1 MGKVKFQPASGK
13 GYSNI
18 PNAQFMIAQL
28 EKKLEKDER
37 EADKELEQFE
47 ARDRKAE
54 AKMLEMDRNQ
64 EANLKQ
70 INMDDSIHSVKMG
83 AMQKNMSQ
91 EVQNF
96 QAEKAGIL
104 AKTGLEEVLEFAPSF
119 LESAK
124 KKVDKD
130 WEATMEGSYNYHMT
144 HGLSED
150 QKIRLELIEDA
161 NWEQGQGFE
170 IIADNMQ
177 AEGYQPKEVQWV
189 RFKNKAA
196 DYGRL
201 KAYANLALKD
211 LVPTAK
217 QQMIERGITSA
228 AAQKAFMRDFEIQYL
243 KAHNLYDPEKQKAI
257 STDFMAEGLETV
269 AEQKR
274 ILFNR
279 TENIEAFNAAD
290 ERKKGDLLLVQNN
303 LNAKA
308 IDYDLAGQSI
318 NNLYKSHLR
327 SWDRE
332 TGDVMTPAQARDAV
346 IKDLEDVT
354 KFSNDAH
361 VELALRKAQG
371 SDNFYTQQIPEL
383 LKKRAANREAIAAN
397 KEAAEKV
404 RFDSDVKDLEKYL
417 TPTAEDI
424 KNKTGYDGSYAS
436 AKAGVDALL
445 QRHPKHAADIQDHFG
460 KYLENTPI
468 GRQDGDAVVGHY
480 NNLRDNYRLTTAE
493 IDAHDTPAEFK
504 TLSMRME
511 VARQEKLW
519 EMADIDKRVL
529 PGYKKALRNA
539 LVGDDLDKG
548 LDPSYDTALYHAES
562 RFREEFAKTEDFQAS
577 YDKILTEIQEGTGDF
592 TVTGHGEKGN
602 KDAGSY
608 FESFSPTSQKNTKR
622 HAQDFTTLN
631 AEEAD
636 NAVAVVDRENHMIY
650 NRLFLKPKQLE
661 EISDAIYQGKPYN
674 YPPICKRIADL
685 NPDYFGSQADVFRSQ
700 VELAERLGFL
710 DKQYDK
716 ETGKMN
722 RLSLPMKDFAK
733 TWHRRTDD
741 PFAKKFIQ
749 TLSTKDDIRKAITI
763 TERPESKA
771 EPQFM
776 SETVAENVTAQPVD
790 PAFLVDP
797 NAPEYQFNP
806 GLASEINKMIIVSKG
821 AVNKEEIGYDGNF
834 IRTVGNTTEY
844 FKLKGLENGYKYWPG
859 EGWYKFD
866 IR

>member
-70 INMDDSIHSVKMG
+70 INMEDSIHSVKMG
-83 AMQKNMSQ
+83 AMQKNMNQ
-91 EVQNF
+91 EVRNF
-96 QAEKAGIL
+96 EAEKTGIL

-130 WEATMEGSYNYHMT
+130 WQATMEDSYSYHMT

-161 NWEQGQGFE
+161 NWEQGKGFDL
-170 IIADNMQ
+170 IADDMQ
-177 AEGYQPKEVQWV
+177 AKGYQPKEVQWV
-189 RFKNKAA
+189 RLKNKAV

-201 KAYANLALKD
+201 KAYSNLALKD
-211 LVPTAK
+211 LVPTA
-217 QQMIERGITSA
+217 QQEMIRRGITDP

-243 KAHNLYDPEKQKAI
+243 KAHNLYDPKKGKAI
-257 STDFMAEGLETV
+257 STDFMAEGLESV

-279 TENIEAFNAAD
+279 SENVAAFDAA
-290 ERKKGDLLLVQNN
+290 EKRAEGDLLPVQNN
-303 LNAKA
+303 LNAKV

-318 NNLYKSHLR
+318 NNLYASHKR
-327 SWDRE
+327 RYHKD
-332 TGDVMTPAQARDAV
+332 GTPFSAQEARDAV
-346 IKDLEDVT
+346 IKDLEDIT
-354 KFSNDAH
+354 KFPNDAH

-383 LKKRAANREAIAAN
+383 LKKRAANREAIKAN
-397 KEAAEKV
+397 EEAAEKV
-404 RFDSDVKDLEKYL
+404 RYDNDVKDLEKYL
-417 TPTAEDI
+417 KPTAEDI

-436 AKAGVDALL
+436 AKNAIEALA
-445 QRHPKHAADIQDHFG
+445 QRYPNRANDIQDHFG
-460 KYLENTPI
+460 MYLENTPI
-468 GRQDGDAVVGHY
+468 GRQDGDAIVGHF
-480 NNLRDNYRLTTAE
+480 NNLRDNYRLTTKDL
-493 IDAHDTPAEFK
+493 DAHDAPAEFK
-504 TLSMRME
+504 TVTMRME
-511 VARQEKLW
+511 VARQERLW
-519 EMADIDKRVL
+519 EIADIDKRVS
-529 PGYKKALRNA
+529 PGFKKALRNA

-608 FESFSPTSQKNTKR
+608 FESFSPRSQKNTKR

-636 NAVAVVDRENHMIY
+636 NAVAVVDRENHMIH

-710 DKQYDK
+710 GKQYDK

-741 PFAKKFIQ
+741 PFAKKFIK

-763 TERPESKA
+763 TERPESKG
-771 EPQFM
+771 EPQFQ
-776 SETVAENVTAQPVD
+776 SEFVAEHTTQVPID
-790 PAFLVDP
+790 PAYQFDES
-797 NAPEYQFNP
+797 EYQYDVGN
-806 GLASEINKMIIVSKG
+806 LKEVNDLIQRSKG
-821 AVNKEEIGYDGNF
+821 AVKKDEILFDGNF
-834 IRTVGNTTEY
+834 IRVNGDSTEY
-844 FKLKGLENGYKYWPG
+844 FKLKGTENGYGYWPG
-859 EGWYKFD
+859 KGWYKFD

>member
-28 EKKLEKDER
+28 EKKLDKDER
-37 EADKELEQFE
+37 EADKELEQLK
-47 ARDRKAE
+47 ARDTKAE
-54 AKMLEMDRNQ
+54 AQQLELHRNQ

-70 INMDDSIHSVKMG
+70 INMEDSIHRTKSN
-83 AMQKNMSQ
+83 AMTNKINQ
-91 EVQNF
+91 EVRNF
-96 QAEKAGIL
+96 EAEKADIL
-104 AKTGLEEVLEFAPSF
+104 KKSPFEELLAFAPS
-119 LESAK
+119 LGESAK
-124 KKVDKD
+124 KIGEKD
-130 WEATMEGSYNYHMT
+130 WQATMEGSYNYHMT
-144 HGLSED
+144 HGLTED
-150 QKIRLELIEDA
+150 QKIRLELLEDA
-161 NWEQGQGFE
+161 NWEQGKGFDL
-170 IIADNMQ
+170 IADKMQ
-177 AEGYQPKEVQWV
+177 AEGYQPKEVQWM

-201 KAYANLALKD
+201 KAFGNLALKD
-211 LVPTAK
+211 LVSTAK

-228 AAQKAFMRDFEIQYL
+228 VEQKAFMKDFEIQYL

-257 STDFMAEGLETV
+257 STDFLAEGLETV

-279 TENIEAFNAAD
+279 TENIEAFDAAD
-290 ERKKGDLLLVQNN
+290 ERKKGDLLGVQNN
-303 LNAKA
+303 LNAKV

-318 NNLYKSHLR
+318 NNLYQSHLR
-327 SWDRE
+327 SWDRK

-354 KFSNDAH
+354 KFENDAH
-361 VELALRKAQG
+361 VEHALRVAQG
-371 SDNFYTQQIPEL
+371 SDNFYTQQIPTL
-383 LKKRAANREAIAAN
+383 LKKRADNREAIKAN
-397 KEAAEKV
+397 KEAADQV
-404 RFDSDVKDLEKYL
+404 RYDSDVKDLEKYL
-417 TPTAEDI
+417 TPSVEDI
-424 KNKTGYDGSYAS
+424 KNKKGYDGSYDS
-436 AKAGVDALL
+436 AKAGVDALVK
-445 QRHPKHAADIQDHFG
+445 RYPKYAADIQDHFG

>member
-1 MGKVKFQPASGK
+1 M
-13 GYSNI
+13 
-18 PNAQFMIAQL
+18 
-28 EKKLEKDER
+28 
-37 EADKELEQFE
+37 
-47 ARDRKAE
+47 
-54 AKMLEMDRNQ
+54 
-64 EANLKQ
+64 
-70 INMDDSIHSVKMG
+70 
-83 AMQKNMSQ
+83 
-91 EVQNF
+91 
-96 QAEKAGIL
+96 
-104 AKTGLEEVLEFAPSF
+104 
-119 LESAK
+119 
-124 KKVDKD
+124 
-130 WEATMEGSYNYHMT
+130 
-144 HGLSED
+144 
-150 QKIRLELIEDA
+150 
-161 NWEQGQGFE
+161 
-170 IIADNMQ
+170 
-177 AEGYQPKEVQWV
+177 
-189 RFKNKAA
+189 
-196 DYGRL
+196 
-201 KAYANLALKD
+201 
-211 LVPTAK
+211 
-217 QQMIERGITSA
+217 
-228 AAQKAFMRDFEIQYL
+228 
-243 KAHNLYDPEKQKAI
+243 
-257 STDFMAEGLETV
+257 
-269 AEQKR
+269 
-274 ILFNR
+274 
-279 TENIEAFNAAD
+279 
-290 ERKKGDLLLVQNN
+290 
-303 LNAKA
+303 
-308 IDYDLAGQSI
+308 
-318 NNLYKSHLR
+318 
-327 SWDRE
+327 
-332 TGDVMTPAQARDAV
+332 
-346 IKDLEDVT
+346 
-354 KFSNDAH
+354 
-361 VELALRKAQG
+361 
-371 SDNFYTQQIPEL
+371 
-383 LKKRAANREAIAAN
+383 
-397 KEAAEKV
+397 
-404 RFDSDVKDLEKYL
+404 EKYL

-424 KNKTGYDGSYAS
+424 KNKKGYDGSYAS

-445 QRHPKHAADIQDHFG
+445 QRHPKRAADIQDHFG

-480 NNLRDNYRLTTAE
+480 NNLRDNYRLTTE
-493 IDAHDTPAEFK
+493 DIDAHDTPAEFK

-519 EMADIDKRVL
+519 EMADINNRVL

-562 RFREEFAKTEDFQAS
+562 RFRAEYAKTENFQAS

-636 NAVAVVDRENHMIY
+636 NAVAIVDRENHMIY

-710 DKQYDK
+710 GKQYDK

-741 PFAKKFIQ
+741 PFAKKFIK

-806 GLASEINKMIIVSKG
+806 GVASEINKMIAVSKG
-821 AVNKEEIGYDGNF
+821 AVNKEEIGFDGNF

>member
-1 MGKVKFQPASGK
+1 MGKVKFKPASGK

-28 EKKLEKDER
+28 EKKLDKDER
-37 EADKELEQFE
+37 EADKELEQLE
-47 ARDRKAE
+47 ARDREAE

-70 INMDDSIHSVKMG
+70 INMDDSIHSVKMS
-83 AMQKNMSQ
+83 AMQNNMNQ
-91 EVQNF
+91 EVRNF
-96 QAEKAGIL
+96 EAEKTGIL
-104 AKTGLEEVLEFAPSF
+104 KKSTFEEILGFAPS
-119 LESAK
+119 LAKSATEIAQ
-124 KKVDKD
+124 KD
-130 WEATMEGSYNYHMT
+130 WQATMEGSYNYHMT
-144 HGLSED
+144 HGLTED

-161 NWEQGQGFE
+161 NWEQGKGFD
-170 IIADNMQ
+170 ILADKMQ
-177 AEGYQPKEVQWV
+177 EEGFQPKEVQWM
-189 RFKNKAA
+189 RFKNKAV

-201 KAYANLALKD
+201 KAYSNLALKD
-211 LVPTAK
+211 LVPTA
-217 QQMIERGITSA
+217 QQEMIRRGITDP
-228 AAQKAFMRDFEIQYL
+228 AAQKAFMKDFEIQYL

-257 STDFMAEGLETV
+257 STDFMAEGLEAV

-279 TENIEAFNAAD
+279 SENVAAFDAANKRA
-290 ERKKGDLLLVQNN
+290 EGDLLPVQNN
-303 LNAKA
+303 LNATV
-308 IDYDLAGQSI
+308 INYDLAGQSI
-318 NNLYKSHLR
+318 NNLFASHKR
-327 SWDRE
+327 RYHKD
-332 TGDVMTPAQARDAV
+332 GTPFSAQEARDAV

-354 KFSNDAH
+354 KFKNDAH

-383 LKKRAANREAIAAN
+383 LKKRAANRDAIRAN
-397 KEAAEKV
+397 EEAADKV
-404 RFDSDVKDLEKYL
+404 RFDNDLKQTEKFL

-436 AKAGVDALL
+436 AKNAVDALL
-445 QRHPKHAADIQDHFG
+445 QLHPKRAADIQDHFG

-480 NNLRDNYRLTTAE
+480 NNLRDNYRLTTE
-493 IDAHDTPAEFK
+493 DINAHDTPAEFK

-519 EMADIDKRVL
+519 EMADIEKRVL

-562 RFREEFAKTEDFQAS
+562 RFREEFAKTEDFQKS
-577 YDKILTEIQEGTGDF
+577 YDKILLEIEEGRGDF
-592 TVTGHGEKGN
+592 VVTAHGEKGN

-608 FESFSPTSQKNTKR
+608 FESFSPRSQKNAKK

-636 NAVAVVDRENHMIY
+636 NAVAIVDRENHMIH

-661 EISDAIYQGKPYN
+661 EISDAIYLGKPYN
-674 YPPICKRIADL
+674 YPPICKRISELD
-685 NPDYFGSQADVFRSQ
+685 PDYFGSQADVFRSQ

-710 DKQYDK
+710 GPQYDK

-741 PFAKKFIQ
+741 PFAKKFIK

-771 EPQFM
+771 EPQFQ
-776 SETVAENVTAQPVD
+776 SDFVAEHTTQTPID
-790 PAFLVDP
+790 PAYQFDES
-797 NAPEYQFNP
+797 EYQYNI
-806 GLASEINKMIIVSKG
+806 GNLKEVNALIQRSKG
-821 AVNKEEIGYDGNF
+821 AVKKDEILFDGNF
-834 IRTVGNTTEY
+834 IRVNGDSTEY
-844 FKLKGLENGYKYWPG
+844 FKLKGTENGYGYWPG
-859 EGWYKFD
+859 KGWYKFD